1 MANYMKVAWLVWIL
15 YLKGQR
21 FLKHQQAVEAKMKIG
36 LSYSRCVR
44 DIVDGVVDIDDV
56 LVLITR
62 TDFDPHDDEQWS
74 GIWIGYGGGTDNAYS
89 RGFFSHS
96 NPEWAG
102 YHDEDQFR
110 SVSIELW
117 ETGKLHQPRKFG
129 AHPSRRPEIWLEAVL
144 PNTELA
150 KNPAAQ
156 MAWDKF
162 QTIAGLTNVELDDK
176 YR

>member
-1 MANYMKVAWLVWIL
+1 MASVTKVVMLVWTSKAQGPRSL
-15 YLKGQR
+15 AHLR
-21 FLKHQQAVEAKMKIG
+21 ELEDNMKIG

-56 LVLITR
+56 LVVITR
-62 TDFDPHDDEQWS
+62 TDFDPHDDDQWS
-74 GIWIGYGGGTDNAYS
+74 GIWIGYGGGTDNGYTT
-89 RGFFSHS
+89 GFFSQS

-102 YHDEDQFR
+102 YTDEDQFR

-144 PNTELA
+144 PNSELE
-150 KNPAAQ
+150 KNPAAK

-162 QTIAGLTNVELDDK
+162 QTIASLSSVELDDK
-176 YR
+176 YK